1 MQRSWRERNPT
12 YHSEHAVGYKTRKL
26 ALARKRKY
34 GDEKRPCPEHCEICG
49 KRFNA
54 EVSADRACFD
64 HDHGTIAHRGW
75 PCNSC
80 NVTLA
85 RLGDTLEGAERFVRY
100 LERAK

>member
-1 MQRSWRERNPT
+1 MSITPEQRASRTAATARYRARNPEKVAAMQRSWRERNPT

-75 PCNSC
+75 
-80 NVTLA
+80 
-85 RLGDTLEGAERFVRY
+85 
-100 LERAK
+100 